1 MRKLIP
7 ILFLAAACSTTSTEI
22 TDVYRDPNVTKFD
35 FKRVAAIAL
44 VQDPAIRRQTED
56 EMARKIGPKGVASY
70 TVLTNEDERDAA
82 TVRAKLQSLG
92 FDGAVTMALL
102 SLRDEPMELK
112 GVIPTSGQDFN
123 MYYRPN
129 SVGASGWEKVARVE
143 TKVFSLTQDKE
154 LWSAGTKTFNPN
166 DARKVVASIG
176 DALIKELRNDHLI
189 D

>member
-7 ILFLAAACSTTSTEI
+7 LLFVAAACSSTSTQI

-44 VQDPAIRRQTED
+44 VQDPAIRRQAED

-70 TVLTNEDERDAA
+70 TVLTNEDERDPA
-82 TVRAKLQSLG
+82 TARRKLQSLG
-92 FDGAVTMALL
+92 IDGAVTMALL
-102 SLRDEPMELK
+102 SLREEPMEYK
-112 GVIPTSGQDFN
+112 GLISTPGQDFD
-123 MYYRPN
+123 MYYRP
-129 SVGASGWEKVARVE
+129 SAVGASGWEKVARIE
-143 TKVFSLTQDKE
+143 TKVFALAEDKE
-154 LWSAGTKTFNPN
+154 LWSAATKTFNPN
-166 DARKVVASIG
+166 DAQKVVASVG